1 MLLFTKKESQLG
13 KVICNQTCIFGA
25 RCAGWTPTQADL
37 RAQSVGEAVWLPA
50 GGAG

>member
-13 KVICNQTCIFGA
+13 KVIFNQTCIFGA
-25 RCAGWTPTQADL
+25 RL